1 MTRTYTI
8 TSETVDIDVCHNGYD
23 GHVSKEVFSLS
34 LFRHGQEVDW
44 CNFYVEEDAISVG
57 ERFVMTGELI

>member
-8 TSETVDIDVCHNGYD
+8 TPETVDIDVCYGDYD
-23 GHVSKEVFSLS
+23 GHVSKEMFFLVL
-34 LFRHGQEVDW
+34 LEYGVRVDW
-44 CNFYVEEDAISVG
+44 NNFLSEETATAVG

>member
-8 TSETVDIDVCHNGYD
+8 TPEIVDIDVCYGDYD
-23 GHVSKEVFSLS
+23 GHVSKKMFFLI
-34 LFRHGQEVDW
+34 LFEHGVRVDW
-44 CNFYVEEDAISVG
+44 CHSHTEETATSVG